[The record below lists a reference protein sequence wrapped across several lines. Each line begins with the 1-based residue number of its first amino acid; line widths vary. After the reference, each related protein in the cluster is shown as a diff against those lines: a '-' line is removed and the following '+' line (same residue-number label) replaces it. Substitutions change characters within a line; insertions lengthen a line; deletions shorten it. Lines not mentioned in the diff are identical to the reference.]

1 MKKLLLLSAA
11 AIGFTQ
17 CQKGLNQEQNMDE
30 KEVVAFDVN
39 HMDSSVSPCENF
51 YTYAIGSWQKDNP
64 VPSTESRWM
73 AFNILHDENKKKL
86 QGILD
91 EMSQLED
98 AAKGSDE
105 QLIRDLYLSALDTNG
120 NTEIGLAPLKPFL
133 EKINAISTVADLNRT
148 LGELAPNGIGGPMGI
163 YVTVDRKN
171 SNAYVVGASQSGMS
185 LPDRDYYL
193 SDDAKMVDIRQKY
206 VNHVNRIFSLAEM
219 PSEGIG
225 ERVLALETKIADIS
239 WPRQELRIAEKTYNR
254 YVLTE
259 WNEGLDNIDAAIFME
274 AAGYPQVDEIVV
286 GQPSFFEKMDELMSE
301 IPLEEWKTWMTWKV
315 LRSYSSAINDEF
327 EKANFE
333 FYSTELRGVKEMK
346 PRDERILERIDGN
359 MGEPLGKLFVKQYF
373 PPESKEYVAEMIENL
388 RSAYR
393 ESINNLDWMGDSTK
407 EKALKKLDAFTYKIG
422 YPDKWEDYS
431 SLEISPNGYVGNLI
445 NIRNFG
451 YKLML
456 DKLGK
461 PVDKEEWHMNPQ
473 MVNAYY
479 NPVGNEVVFPAGI
492 LQPPFFHPEFD
503 ASINYGGIGAVIGH
517 EFTHG
522 FDDQGSKYDWDG
534 NMNNWWTEEDRTR
547 FDSLASVLVDQ
558 FNAVEVLPGKHIN
571 GTMTLGE
578 NIADLGGLTL
588 AYGAL
593 KMHLNGQEPE
603 PIDGYTWQQR
613 FFLGWANVWKGNIT
627 EKELENRLLTDYHS
641 PAEYRVRVPLQNLSE
656 FQNAFSCEPPVDLK
670 TVKIW

>member
-51 YTYAIGSWQKDNP
+51 YTHAIGSWQKDNP
-64 VPSTESRWM
+64 VPSTESMWM

-91 EMSQLED
+91 ETAKLKD

-105 QLIRDLYLSALDTNG
+105 QLIRDLYLSALDTSG
-120 NTEIGLAPLKPFL
+120 NAEIGLDPIRGFI
-133 EKINAISTVADLNRT
+133 EKIESISSIADLNNT

-171 SNAYVVGASQSGMS
+171 SNSYVVGASQSGLS

-193 SDDAKMVDIRQKY
+193 SDDEKMVNIRAKY
-206 VNHVNRIFSLAEM
+206 VDHVNRIFGLAEM

-225 ERVLALETKIADIS
+225 ERVLALETKIAEIS

-254 YVLTE
+254 FVLAD
-259 WNEGLDNIDAAIFME
+259 WNAELQNIDALAFMQ
-274 AAGYPQVDEIVV
+274 AAGYPEVEEIVV
-286 GQPSFFEKMDELMSE
+286 GQPSFFEKMDELMTE
-301 IPLEEWKTWMTWKV
+301 IPLEEWKTWMNWKV

-333 FYSTELRGVKEMK
+333 FYRTELRGVKEMK

-373 PPESKEYVAEMIENL
+373 PPESKEYVSEMIENL

-393 ESINNLDWMGDSTK
+393 QSINNLDWMGDSTK

-431 SLEISPNGYVGNLI
+431 SLEISPKGYVGNLI

-451 YKLML
+451 YNLML

-461 PVDKEEWHMNPQ
+461 PVDKDEWHMNPQ

-534 NMNNWWTEEDRTR
+534 NMNNWWTEEDRSR

-558 FNAVEVLPGKHIN
+558 FNNVEVLPGKFIN
-571 GTMTLGE
+571 GSMTLGE

-588 AYGAL
+588 AFDAL
-593 KMHLNGQEPE
+593 KLHLDGQEPD

-641 PAEYRVRVPLQNLSE
+641 PAEYRVRVPLQNLAE
-656 FQNAFSCEPPVDLK
+656 FQDAFSCEQPADLK